1 MDDFY
6 RKVTKGRFYK
16 FGEKLSEL
24 MTLSLLW
31 FVFCIP
37 VITFIPSCAALY
49 YATRKRKYNKSGAPS
64 KDFMHS
70 LKSNIKQGIVINI
83 IYLLYCLIT
92 AANIFIGYFGIGDI
106 KLPSFYFPISLL
118 LILPLIFSFP
128 FVIPCLARYEN
139 TTKNT
144 FINGFTLSTLYFGK
158 SLLVCLTMLITLAVL
173 IVFPPSLLFL
183 PALSADFI
191 TGSLEKAFVY
201 TENKM
206 NGRSQEEDEEK
217 EKEEETPTDDEE
229 ITEE

>member
-6 RKVTKGRFYK
+6 RKVTKGRFYR

-37 VITFIPSCAALY
+37 VITFVPSCSALY
-49 YATRKRKYNKSGAPS
+49 YATRKRKFSRSGAPS

-70 LKSNIKQGIVINI
+70 FKSNIKQGIVINL
-83 IYLLYCLIT
+83 IYLIYSIIT
-92 AANIFIGYFGIGDI
+92 VANIFFGYFGIGDM
-106 KLPSFYFPISLL
+106 KLPSFYFPLSLL

-139 TTKNT
+139 TTKNM

-158 SLLVCLTMLITLAVL
+158 SLLVCLTMLVTLAVL
-173 IVFPPSLLFL
+173 IVFPPSILFL

-191 TGSLEKAFVY
+191 TGSLEKAFLY
-201 TENKM
+201 TEKKM
-206 NGRSQEEDEEK
+206 NSRSEQDETEDEEDS
-217 EKEEETPTDDEE
+217 PSDDDEL
-229 ITEE
+229 TEE

>member
-6 RKVTKGRFYK
+6 RKVTKGRFYR

-31 FVFCIP
+31 FVFCLP
-37 VITFIPSCAALY
+37 VITFVPSCAALY
-49 YATRKRKYNKSGAPS
+49 YSTRKRKYNRSGALS

-70 LKSNIKQGIVINI
+70 FKSNIKQGIVINL
-83 IYLLYCLIT
+83 IYLIYTAIT
-92 AANIFIGYFGIGDI
+92 AANIFIGYYGIGDI
-106 KLPSFYFPISLL
+106 KLPSFYFPLSLL
-118 LILPLIFSFP
+118 LILPLMFSFP

-139 TTKNT
+139 TTKNM

-158 SLLVCLTMLITLAVL
+158 SILVCLTMLVTLAVL
-173 IVFPPSLLFL
+173 VVFPPSILFL

-206 NGRSQEEDEEK
+206 KSRSEQDQSEDEEDTPSDN
-217 EKEEETPTDDEE
+217 ETS
-229 ITEE
+229 TEV